1 MEIRRVHRTTISDQI
16 CEQMKQMILDRTW
29 KPGQK
34 VPSEGELAEQF
45 GVSRASIREALLK
58 LNAVGLLESRF
69 SGGHY
74 VREAG
79 ADICMNAILPIVYVS
94 NNSVMEVLEFRQV
107 VEARIAGLAA
117 RRAGTEDVK
126 RLNEIIRE
134 MEAAAMSDNL
144 EKFSQADLRFHL
156 ELATITK
163 NTLLAASMQLV
174 REVLSNNMP
183 ILVSQRGYE
192 LGIRD
197 HQKIVDAIRMND
209 DKRAIM
215 LMEEHVEDICR
226 TFSEVTAQNAEE
238 GIPAMRSDASA

>member
-126 RLNEIIRE
+126 RLNGIIRE
-134 MEAAAMSDNL
+134 MEAAARSDNL
-144 EKFSQADLRFHL
+144 
-156 ELATITK
+156 
-163 NTLLAASMQLV
+163 
-174 REVLSNNMP
+174 
-183 ILVSQRGYE
+183 
-192 LGIRD
+192 
-197 HQKIVDAIRMND
+197 
-209 DKRAIM
+209 
-215 LMEEHVEDICR
+215 
-226 TFSEVTAQNAEE
+226 
-238 GIPAMRSDASA
+238 

>member
-126 RLNEIIRE
+126 LTSNSQLKMTTVATVTDVYTTMDSAWPIFMAKVR
-134 MEAAAMSDNL
+134 AA
-144 EKFSQADLRFHL
+144 K
-156 ELATITK
+156 
-163 NTLLAASMQLV
+163 
-174 REVLSNNMP
+174 NMP
-183 ILVSQRGYE
+183 LRSSPVSSALNSDTSATQACGRMPR
-192 LGIRD
+192 I
-197 HQKIVDAIRMND
+197 AIGMP
-209 DKRAIM
+209 A
-215 LMEEHVEDICR
+215 H
-226 TFSEVTAQNAEE
+226 
-238 GIPAMRSDASA
+238 PAMMMPQMRP